1 MDVERQKAEDK
12 RRCSICGGLFKNE
25 RGVKIHQGKSK
36 CKEQRQQRRAPQLKQ
51 SNLSEFVTDV
61 RQSVEEDQGQEA
73 NHSAPDL
80 PAEPTQSAGGVGESE
95 SPRDFARKPRLNL
108 PPAADRRWAQ
118 LDDDLNTTL
127 EDTLKG
133 DAANKIK
140 TMVRLVYQAC
150 YDTFGAKEGKTP
162 RPPAGPSRRQRQIK
176 ELRGNL
182 QTLKKRWREASDE
195 ERAALDEISSETRK
209 RLIQL
214 RRAETAREKQKEKHR
229 KRKAF
234 FKNPFQFTAD
244 LLGKPKGGTLSCTKE
259 EIESSV
265 AAAHGDPSRG
275 IPLGECPFQLP
286 SPTPATPFNM
296 ADFTMD
302 EVRAVVTRARAAS
315 APGPSG
321 TTYKIYK
328 CCPLLLKRLSKLLR
342 TLWKKKLEPRLW
354 TLAEGCFVPKELN
367 STRLDQFREISLL
380 DVEGKIFWSIIAKR
394 LTTYL
399 LANDFIDPSV
409 QKGGVPGYSGC
420 LEHTAAI
427 SQLIKEAKRNNST
440 LSVIWLDLAKAYP
453 SVPHQLIRK
462 ALDHYRVP
470 SEVTKLVMDHMCSLQ
485 MRFTVGNIT
494 TKWQRLEKSIMAG
507 CTISVTLFI
516 AAMNLLL
523 TAGATQCRGPKA
535 EDGTRHPACRAFMD
549 DVTVMTPS
557 IQGTQWILSALE
569 KTATWSRLQFKLEK
583 SRSLSILKGKLAR
596 KTFSI
601 QGAEIPTI
609 QDQSIRCLG
618 KQYDSS
624 LTDSDNLIST
634 KAQLN
639 TWLKAVDR
647 SRLLGRFK
655 VWCFQYGIIPR
666 LQWPFL
672 LYDFPMSQVEG
683 MERLCSKFLRKWLGV
698 PPSFSTINLY
708 SKTSKLPLPVSSVVE
723 EFKATKARAVSTLLS
738 SKDGKVKHSSGAI
751 KCGRKWKPQ
760 QAVREAES
768 HWKHQE
774 IMGVVCKGR
783 LGLGHYSEKRWSRAD
798 ARARR
803 GLVVQRVREAEE
815 EERQVKAIGLAS
827 QGRWTQWDQA
837 QERPL
842 SWKELWQTDQG
853 KLSFLLR
860 SVTDLLPTPRN
871 LKIWGLEE
879 DPSCKQC
886 GAPACTLNHIL
897 TGCPKALAE
906 GRYRWRHD
914 KVLTEIAK
922 WVEQQRV
929 KANNMQAQP
938 SKGIAFV
945 SEGVKT
951 RKTGTVTKTRPST
964 LQGASDWELSVDL
977 KRKLIFPQDVAV
989 TSLRPDMVLVSRSKK
1004 TIIIA
1009 ELTVPWEER
1018 LATSHELKKAKYQD
1032 LVDEAVLK
1040 GWHATSYPIE
1050 VGCRGFPAKS
1060 VNYFLQRVGLEPNQ
1074 LKKATRDIAAAA
1086 ESSSR
1091 WLWLKRAHSWNPSAG
1106 EG

>member
-1 MDVERQKAEDK
+1 MDAERQKAEDK
-12 RRCSICGGLFKNE
+12 RRCGICGRLFKNE
-25 RGVKIHQGKSK
+25 HGVKIHQGKSK
-36 CKEQRQQRRAPQLKQ
+36 CKEQRQQRRTPQLTQ
-51 SNLSEFVTDV
+51 SNLSEFVTGV

-73 NHSAPDL
+73 NHSAQDL
-80 PAEPTQSAGGVGESE
+80 PAEATQSTGGVGEPE

-108 PPAADRRWAQ
+108 PSATDHRWAQ
-118 LDDDLNTTL
+118 LDDDLNNIL
-127 EDTLKG
+127 ENTLKG

-150 YDTFGAKEGKTP
+150 YDTFGAKEGKIP
-162 RPPAGPSRRQRQIK
+162 RPPAGPSRRQRQIR
-176 ELRGNL
+176 ELRGDL
-182 QTLKKRWREASDE
+182 QRLKKRWREANDE

-209 RLIQL
+209 RLTQL

-234 FKNPFQFTAD
+234 FSNPFQFTAD

-259 EIESSV
+259 EIEISV
-265 AAAHGDPSRG
+265 AAAHGDSSRC

-302 EVRAVVTRARAAS
+302 EVRAVVTKARAAS

-342 TLWKKKLEPRLW
+342 TLWKKKLEPSLW

-367 STRLDQFREISLL
+367 STSLDQFREISLL

-399 LANDFIDPSV
+399 IANEFIDPSV

-427 SQLIKEAKRNNST
+427 SQLIREAKRNNST
-440 LSVIWLDLAKAYP
+440 LAVIWLDLAKAYP

-462 ALDHYRVP
+462 ALDHYQVP

-494 TKWQRLEKSIMAG
+494 TKWQRLEKGIMAG

-535 EDGTRHPACRAFMD
+535 EDGIRHPACRAFMD
-549 DVTVMTPS
+549 DVTIMTPS

-569 KTATWSRLQFKLEK
+569 KMATWSRLQFKPEK
-583 SRSLSILKGKLAR
+583 SRSLSILKGKLAGN
-596 KTFSI
+596 TFTI

-624 LTDSDNLIST
+624 LTDSNNLVST

-647 SRLLGRFK
+647 SPLLGRFK

-672 LYDFPMSQVEG
+672 LYEFPLSQVEG

-738 SKDGKVKHSSGAI
+738 SKDGKVKHSSGTI

-768 HWKHQE
+768 HWRHQE

-798 ARARR
+798 TRTRR

-815 EERQVKAIGLAS
+815 EERQVRAIGLAS

-860 SVTDLLPTPRN
+860 SVSDLLPTPTN
-871 LKIWGLEE
+871 LKTWGLEE

-897 TGCPKALAE
+897 TGCAKALAE

-929 KANNMQAQP
+929 RANNTQAQP
-938 SKGIAFV
+938 SKGITFI
-945 SEGVKT
+945 SEGFKKHKT
-951 RKTGTVTKTRPST
+951 RTVTKTRPST

-977 KRKLIFPQDVAV
+977 KRKLVFPQDVAV
-989 TSLRPDMVLVSRSKK
+989 TSLRPDLVLISRSTK
-1004 TIIIA
+1004 TIIVA

-1018 LATSHELKKAKYQD
+1018 LATSHQLKKAKYQD
-1032 LVDEAVLK
+1032 LIDEAVLK
-1040 GWHATSYPIE
+1040 GWHATCYPIE

-1060 VNYFLQRVGLEPNQ
+1060 VSYFLQKVGLEPMQ
-1074 LKKATRDIAAAA
+1074 LKRATRDIAAAA
-1086 ESSSR
+1086 ESGSR
-1091 WLWLKRAHSWNPSAG
+1091 WLWMRRAHSWNPSAG